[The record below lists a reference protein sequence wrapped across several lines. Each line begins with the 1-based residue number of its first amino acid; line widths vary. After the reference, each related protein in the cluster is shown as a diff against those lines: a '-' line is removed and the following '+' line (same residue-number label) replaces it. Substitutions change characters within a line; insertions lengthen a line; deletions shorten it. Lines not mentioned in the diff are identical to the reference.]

1 MFQKIHNLS
10 DREYR
15 AVIGMSKN
23 NFRKLTALFS
33 ECEQKLKNQAY
44 EDFVAYFGRK
54 PTGGGTPKFKTPSEK
69 LFFTLYYLKT
79 YPTFDVLGFVF
90 NCKGKTAHE
99 NLYKFL
105 PILEL
110 VLDSLNVLP
119 KRKFD
124 SVDEFLNFVKE
135 NEDLLIDATERIH
148 HRKKDYEEQKQYYN
162 GKKKPIQLR
171 TP

>member
-1 MFQKIHNLS
+1 
-10 DREYR
+10 
-15 AVIGMSKN
+15 MSKKD
-23 NFRKLTALFS
+23 FQKLTAVFS

-54 PTGGGTPKFKTPSEK
+54 PTGVGSPKFKTPSEK

-105 PILEL
+105 PILENAL
-110 VLDSLNVLP
+110 ETMNVLP

-124 SVDEFLNFVKE
+124 SVEEFLEFIKGNK
-135 NEDLLIDATERIH
+135 DLLIDATERIH
-148 HRKKDYEEQKQYYN
+148 HRKKDYEEQKKFYN
-162 GKKKPIQLR
+162 GKKKLIRLR
-171 TP
+171 IP

>member
-1 MFQKIHNLS
+1 MFQKIHSLTE
-10 DREYR
+10 REYR
-15 AVIGMSKN
+15 ALIGIGKKKFQN
-23 NFRKLTALFS
+23 LTVVFS
-33 ECEQKLKNQAY
+33 ECEQQIKNQAY
-44 EDFVAYFGRK
+44 EAFVEKFDRK
-54 PTGGGTPKFKTPSEK
+54 PTAGGKPKFKTPSEK

-110 VLDSLNVLP
+110 ALKTLNVLP

-124 SVDEFLNFVKE
+124 SVEQFVEFVKE
-135 NEDLLIDATERIH
+135 NKDILIDATERIH
-148 HRKKDYEEQKQYYN
+148 HRKKDNEEQKKFYN
-162 GKKKPIQLR
+162 GKKKPTRLKIL
-171 TP
+171 

>member
-1 MFQKIHNLS
+1 MFEKIHSLTE
-10 DREYR
+10 REYR
-15 AVIGMSKN
+15 AIIGMSKKD
-23 NFRKLTALFS
+23 FRELTAVFS
-33 ECEQKLKNQAY
+33 ECEQKLKNQIY

-54 PTGGGTPKFKTPSEK
+54 PSAGGCPKFKTPSEK

-79 YPTFDVLGFVF
+79 YPTFVVLGFVF

-105 PILEL
+105 PILENAL
-110 VLDSLNVLP
+110 ETLNVLP

-124 SVDEFLNFVKE
+124 SVEEFLEFIKE

-148 HRKKDYEEQKQYYN
+148 HRKKNYEEQKKFYN

-171 TP
+171 IP